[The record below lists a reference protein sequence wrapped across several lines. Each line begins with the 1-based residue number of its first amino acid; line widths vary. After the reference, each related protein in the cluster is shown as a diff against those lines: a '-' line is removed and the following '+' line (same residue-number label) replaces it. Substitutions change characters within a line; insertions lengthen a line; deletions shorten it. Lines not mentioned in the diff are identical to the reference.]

1 LRAGRESGGMSED
14 EPAADD
20 ATQDIAREDGTAAG
34 IAREDDDWTV
44 ERDVADP
51 DAVSVGDTVRFAK
64 TVTDEEVA
72 GFADASGDT
81 NRLHVDAG
89 FAAGTRFGGPIV
101 HGALVTGLVSA
112 AVARLPGVVV
122 YLGQDSEFHA
132 PVRPGERPVAEVEV
146 LEALGEDRYRLS
158 TTVEA
163 EAGVAVDGEATV
175 LVDPL
180 PAEA

>member
-1 LRAGRESGGMSED
+1 MTED
-14 EPAADD
+14 DGDD
-20 ATQDIAREDGTAAG
+20 TPGAAREYDTAPG
-34 IAREDDDWTV
+34 VGREDDDWDV
-44 ERDVADP
+44 ERAVAESGS
-51 DAVSVGDTVRFAK
+51 VSVGDRVRFEK
-64 TVTDEEVA
+64 TVTTAEVGA
-72 GFADASGDT
+72 FADASGDT
-81 NRLHVDAG
+81 NRLHVDPE
-89 FAAGTRFGGPIV
+89 FAADTRFGGPIV

-146 LEALGEDRYRLS
+146 VEALGEDRYRLE

-163 EAGVAVDGEATV
+163 DAGVAVDGEATV

-180 PAEA
+180 PDED